1 VNFNHMETNLKN
13 IISSLESEAKAFDLT
28 TDSLSSQ
35 WKDARKNEFYS
46 KHVSPYNSTLKD
58 LISDLHSIEFKLQ
71 NITSELQNIRR

>member
-1 VNFNHMETNLKN
+1 METNLKN

-46 KHVSPYNSTLKD
+46 KHVAPYNSTLKS
-58 LISDLHSIEFKLQ
+58 LISDLRSIEIKLQ
-71 NITSELQNIRR
+71 NLTSDLQNIRR